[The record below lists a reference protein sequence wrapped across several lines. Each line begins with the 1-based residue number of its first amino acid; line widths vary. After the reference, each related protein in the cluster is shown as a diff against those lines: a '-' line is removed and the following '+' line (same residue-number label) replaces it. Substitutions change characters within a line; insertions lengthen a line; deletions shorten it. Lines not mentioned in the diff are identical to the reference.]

1 MGLSSVFETNV
12 IGSLRT
18 EDGQF
23 ELKKEDNNMKKAK
36 SLVIYLLNVLSL
48 MVLVGGGGQMLY
60 SMSNQTYT
68 SWLKSDMG
76 VEVGLGLV
84 VIGVIGF
91 IGTAVFIKS
100 HL

>member
-1 MGLSSVFETNV
+1 LPTLS
-12 IGSLRT
+12 L
-18 EDGQF
+18 
-23 ELKKEDNNMKKAK
+23 AK